1 AQMRHASS
9 KTFSLVSAS
18 LVAIGCVVLGPSTIA
33 GCGSSRTSG
42 FDDGTGMDAGLF
54 DEAGNPIFG
63 DTGTGQKP
71 GCVGLQCQQ
80 KDCGS
85 GVSTTLSGTAFAPNG
100 TLPLYNVIVYVPNTK
115 LDPIPNGAS
124 CDKCGAQVSG
134 NPVVTTLTDAKGNFS
149 LKNVPVG
156 KDIPL
161 VFQVGKWR
169 RQVTVPNVAEC
180 KETKLT
186 DPEMTR
192 LPRNQSEG
200 SIPKIA
206 VTTGACDPL
215 GCILPKIG
223 IDASEYGFGGDVD
236 AKRVHLYT
244 GTDDSLP
251 APSPNNAP
259 SAVPLW
265 SDANK
270 MKSYDIMLLNCE
282 CNEHLESKPAA
293 ALAAMETYA
302 NNGGRVF
309 GSHYH
314 YAWMQY
320 GSAAFQSTAQ
330 WKGDGNAPSGGS
342 PYKINTSF
350 PKGQALAD
358 WLVAQGVTPA
368 GAMPLNDVRQD
379 VGAVTAATTTSWVTN
394 SAASSTKYL
403 SFNTPVGAPEA
414 MQCGKVVHGDI
425 HISASGGGG
434 GSVIDDTFPAGCSKT
449 LSAQEKA
456 LIFLFFD
463 LSSCIQPDG
472 QPPMP
477 PPVK

>member
-1 AQMRHASS
+1 MRHSSS
-9 KTFSLVSAS
+9 KTSSLVSAS
-18 LVAIGCVVLGPSTIA
+18 LVAIGCVILGPGSMTA
-33 GCGSSRTSG
+33 CGSSRSSG
-42 FDDGTGMDAGLF
+42 FDDTSAMDAGGLF

-63 DTGTGQKP
+63 DGGGGQKP

-80 KDCGS
+80 KDCGV

-100 TLPLYNVIVYVPNTK
+100 TLPLYNVIVYVPNTA

-134 NPVVTTLTDAKGNFS
+134 NPVVTTLTDSKGHFS

-156 KDIPL
+156 KNIPL

-169 RQVTVPNVAEC
+169 REVTIPNVAEC
-180 KETKLT
+180 METKLT
-186 DPEMTR
+186 DPNMTR
-192 LPRNQSEG
+192 LPKNQGEG

-206 VTTGACDPL
+206 VTTGGCDPL

-223 IDASEYGFGGDVD
+223 IDASEYGFAGDTD
-236 AKRVHLYT
+236 GKRVHLYT
-244 GTDDSLP
+244 GTDDSIP

-259 SAVPLW
+259 SAIPLW
-265 SDANK
+265 SDATK

-320 GSAAFQSTAQ
+320 GSAAFKSTAQ
-330 WKGDGNAPSGGS
+330 WKGDSKAPSGGG

-368 GAMPLNDVRQD
+368 GQMPLSSPANDV
-379 VGAVTAATTTSWVTN
+379 GTVTAMTSTGWVTN
-394 SAASSTKYL
+394 SAGDSTKYL
-403 SFNTPVGAPEA
+403 SFNTPVGVPEA
-414 MQCGKVVHGDI
+414 MQCGKVVHGDM
-425 HISASGGGG
+425 HISTAGGT
-434 GSVIDDTFPAGCSKT
+434 IDDTFPAGCSKT